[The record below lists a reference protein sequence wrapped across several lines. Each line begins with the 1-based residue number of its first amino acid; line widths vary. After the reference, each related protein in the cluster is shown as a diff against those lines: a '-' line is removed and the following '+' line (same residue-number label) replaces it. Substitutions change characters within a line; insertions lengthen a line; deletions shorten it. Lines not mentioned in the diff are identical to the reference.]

1 MEREKWNRS
10 YFSYGIRMRVRIVEE
25 KVSSADK
32 KRGKKNI
39 SRRQVKLNVEVHESF
54 FRSRL

>member
-10 YFSYGIRMRVRIVEE
+10 YFSYGIRVRIVEE

-39 SRRQVKLNVEVHESF
+39 SRGQVKLNVEVHESF

>member
-1 MEREKWNRS
+1 
-10 YFSYGIRMRVRIVEE
+10 MRVRIVEE

-39 SRRQVKLNVEVHESF
+39 SRGQVKLNVEVHESF